1 MRNKIWTAIVDVLDK
16 HHADSDIDEKLTDAV
31 LAVVSAT
38 KERVPVKYVGARN
51 SYSDGLF
58 ETGDWLRG
66 QTKMVE
72 IATAKKMLAH
82 QDVYGQGEESES
94 IDIVDKE
101 DDPDRDDA
109 PHLDEARQAIMAM
122 PDKKSIFEFVANNF
136 GGYTLDLP
144 KNATVD
150 KARAEAIRMIDK
162 YHLPE

>member
-1 MRNKIWTAIVDVLDK
+1 MRNKIWTTIVDVLDK

-38 KERVPVKYVGARN
+38 KERTAVQYVGARE

-58 ETGDWLRG
+58 DTGDWLAG
-66 QTKMVE
+66 QTKLVDV
-72 IATAKKMLAH
+72 ATAKKMLAH
-82 QDVYGQGEESES
+82 PDVYGPGDEGQATEE
-94 IDIVDKE
+94 VVKV

-122 PDKKSIFEFVANNF
+122 PDKKSIFQFVANNF
-136 GGYTLDLP
+136 SGATLELP
-144 KNATVD
+144 KNATVA